1 MTQVYI
7 RWRDQTLP
15 APKLQLVWFQ
25 RYLVPTG
32 GGNVKME
39 FHIEAQSM
47 AVWLDDGWHV
57 KPGRSGVGNDVVVG
71 WLLLLWVAGWL
82 IGWVSGSFTLFLLIR
97 FEGVF
102 FFCLSLS

>member
-1 MTQVYI
+1 MYI

-25 RYLVPTG
+25 RYLVPAG

-57 KPGRSGVGNDVVVG
+57 KPGRSGVGSDVVVG
-71 WLLLLWVAGWL
+71 WLLLVWVAGWL
-82 IGWVSGSFTLFLLIR
+82 AGTCIHLSSPFGLFSVL
-97 FEGVF
+97 
-102 FFCLSLS
+102 